1 MSTKLTNNEIQK
13 QITKEEIER
22 LKKDKQEQFDKVV
35 RK

>member
-13 QITKEEIER
+13 QLTKEEIER
-22 LKKDKQEQFDKVV
+22 LKKDKQKQFDKVV